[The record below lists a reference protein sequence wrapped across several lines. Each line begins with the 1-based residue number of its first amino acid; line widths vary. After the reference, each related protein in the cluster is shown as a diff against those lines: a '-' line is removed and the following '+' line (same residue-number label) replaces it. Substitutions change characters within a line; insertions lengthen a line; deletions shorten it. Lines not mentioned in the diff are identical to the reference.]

1 MAATR
6 PRTLIRTPCQPM
18 SARVALWWLALCLV
32 LGPALGRMHQ
42 VVHGPLASP
51 AVAAVK
57 ASAHGAR
64 SLDAGAH
71 HRAAEGGHAG
81 VHALFQ
87 GHGGA
92 DCELLDQLLFGGALL
107 PAPLLVA
114 ALAAAPLAVEAA
126 SRGIDA
132 RLRRGF
138 LARAPPAAASA

>member
-1 MAATR
+1 
-6 PRTLIRTPCQPM
+6 M
-18 SARVALWWLALCLV
+18 SARAALWWLALCLV

-51 AVAAVK
+51 AAAAAK
-57 ASAHGAR
+57 ASAHGA
-64 SLDAGAH
+64 LGHQADAH
-71 HRAAEGGHAG
+71 HRASGGGHAG

-107 PAPLLVA
+107 PAPLVVA
-114 ALAAAPLAVEAA
+114 ALAAAPLTAEAA

-132 RLRRGF
+132 RLQRGF